1 MPFWCP
7 FFKTDLSVHESD
19 VGVWLARVTTSDPHT
34 KLGDDEMKGGEA
46 YWPWDQEAGE
56 EVEER
61 VKEGAED
68 GCEYKVGSD
77 GYHHH
82 AVVCEHEQADACD
95 VHVPEKL
102 CRHPFKPKH

>member
-1 MPFWCP
+1 MSFWCP
-7 FFKTDLSVHESD
+7 FFKTNLAVRESD
-19 VGVWLARVTTSDPHT
+19 VGVWLASVTTSDPHT

-46 YWPWDQEAGE
+46 YWSWDQETGE

-77 GYHHH
+77 GHHHH
-82 AVVCEHEQADACD
+82 AVVREHEQADA
-95 VHVPEKL
+95 
-102 CRHPFKPKH
+102 